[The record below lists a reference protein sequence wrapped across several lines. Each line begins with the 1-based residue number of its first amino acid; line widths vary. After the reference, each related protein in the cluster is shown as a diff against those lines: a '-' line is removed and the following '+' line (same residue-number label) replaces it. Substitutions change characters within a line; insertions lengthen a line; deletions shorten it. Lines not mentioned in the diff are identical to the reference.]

1 MKPQK
6 ALVISMS
13 VGCIVAYQK
22 FTHQGTGF
30 RLPMIRCQSADPKKN
45 SADLRPRG
53 FGSAV
58 RQSAHL

>member
-13 VGCIVAYQK
+13 VGCIGACQK

-30 RLPMIRCQSADPKKN
+30 RLLKIRCQSADPKKI
-45 SADLRPRG
+45 LRICVHEGTGP
-53 FGSAV
+53 
-58 RQSAHL
+58 QSAHL